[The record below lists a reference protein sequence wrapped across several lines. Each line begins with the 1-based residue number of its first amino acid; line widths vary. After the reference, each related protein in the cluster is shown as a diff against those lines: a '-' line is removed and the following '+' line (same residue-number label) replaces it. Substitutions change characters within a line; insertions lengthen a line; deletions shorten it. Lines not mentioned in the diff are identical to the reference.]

1 MEEFIKQYGGVL
13 LIVVAILVLIGVVVL
28 VINQIGAQK
37 FQELINQFFDQSMQK
52 ANESGNVSPRN
63 TIGK

>member
-28 VINQIGAQK
+28 VINGIGAQK
-37 FQELINQFFDQSMQK
+37 FQDLINQFFDQSMNK
-52 ANESGNVSPRN
+52 ANESGQVHPTN